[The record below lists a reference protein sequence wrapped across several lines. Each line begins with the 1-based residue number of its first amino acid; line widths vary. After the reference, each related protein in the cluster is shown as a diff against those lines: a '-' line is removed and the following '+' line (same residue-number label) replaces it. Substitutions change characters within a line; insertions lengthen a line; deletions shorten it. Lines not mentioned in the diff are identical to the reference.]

1 MTNFEENYINSNF
14 ILDCT
19 QAQST
24 CQDNEV
30 NGYPTLQYFRDGEK
44 VAVFR
49 GSRYVSKRQ
58 SVGKIFS
65 EWGPKVVNGHIGGT
79 KNSMTDRVKIV
90 DISTLRS

>member
-1 MTNFEENYINSNF
+1 MDVEFQF
-14 ILDCT
+14 ILVSIGKLDCT

-49 GSRYVSKRQ
+49 GSRYFNVRIK
-58 SVGKIFS
+58 KIR
-65 EWGPKVVNGHIGGT
+65 EI
-79 KNSMTDRVKIV
+79 KI
-90 DISTLRS
+90 SHFFPGL